1 MEMENVEEKLSCDL
15 WFLLTAVWNGYEKFM
30 CVKIH
35 ALKKASIAKL

>member
-1 MEMENVEEKLSCDL
+1 M
-15 WFLLTAVWNGYEKFM
+15 WFMILATRYESKPKTAVWNGYEKFM